1 MDFQTIFNQELNAYI
16 IKLTTSGDVYDYSNM
31 ALITLS
37 VLALATELFY
47 FTTDKFDPPNHFIA
61 VLLVMITI
69 ILQKGFIPAM
79 DLIWQSAD
87 AIGMAFMQEVTG
99 NRDPLYLAKWLT
111 ATFGKMS
118 FNDVSIVRDGI
129 GIVLMAGFLYLVSIL
144 LSTIMYLVGLWA
156 VWGLALSKLLALI
169 FIPTLAYKPFR
180 SFFMT
185 WLQFFLGFAFLMLI
199 LRITGSLAALA
210 MQSEFINMGASNCT
224 GHALCTVNAKYLNDP
239 ETQSS
244 LMFTSILSLLM
255 VASSFK
261 FAQVFAQA
269 TSAMS
274 NSASRG
280 LKNTA
285 KTVTNKLMG
294 SSSNSSHRQ
303 NNDIDMSVPDIPSHP
318 THSGSYNPNQL
329 K

>member
-16 IKLTTSGDVYDYSNM
+16 VKLTTSGDVFDFSNM
-31 ALITLS
+31 FMYTLI
-37 VLALATELFY
+37 VLALATEFFY
-47 FTTDKFDPPNHFIA
+47 FTTDKFDPPTHFIA
-61 VLLVMITI
+61 VLFVMFTMM
-69 ILQKGFIPAM
+69 LQKGFIPAM
-79 DLIWQSAD
+79 DLIWETGD
-87 AIGMAFMQEVTG
+87 AIGLAFMQEVTG

-111 ATFGKMS
+111 NTFGKMS

-129 GIVLMAGFLYLVSIL
+129 GIVFMAGFLYLVSIL

-185 WLQFFLGFAFLMLI
+185 WLQFFLGFVFLMLI

-210 MQSEFINMGASNCT
+210 LQSEFVNMGASNCT
-224 GHALCTVNAKYLNDP
+224 GHNLCTINAKYLNDS

-244 LMFTSILSLLM
+244 LMFTCILSLLM
-255 VASSFK
+255 VGSSFK
-261 FAQVFAQA
+261 FSQGFAQA

-274 NSASRG
+274 NSAARG

-285 KTVTNKLMG
+285 KTVTDKLMSSPN
-294 SSSNSSHRQ
+294 SSSPRQ
-303 NNDIDMSVPDIPSHP
+303 SNEIDSKVPDIPMP
-318 THSGSYNPNQL
+318 PVNPGHYTNLL

>member
-16 IKLTTSGDVYDYSNM
+16 VKLTTSGDVFDFSNM
-31 ALITLS
+31 FMYTLI
-37 VLALATELFY
+37 VLALATEFFY
-47 FTTDKFDPPNHFIA
+47 FTTDKFDPPSHFIA
-61 VLLVMITI
+61 ILFVMATMM
-69 ILQKGFIPAM
+69 LQKGFIPAM
-79 DLIWQSAD
+79 DLVWEAAD
-87 AIGMAFMQEVTG
+87 ALGMSYLQEVTG

-111 ATFGKMS
+111 HTFGKMTYE
-118 FNDVSIVRDGI
+118 DVSILRDGM
-129 GIVLMAGFLYLVSIL
+129 GIILMAGILFLVSVL

-185 WLQFFLGFAFLMLI
+185 WLQFFLGFVFLMLL

-210 MQSEFINMGASNCT
+210 LQSEFANMGATNCT
-224 GHALCTVNAKYLNDP
+224 GHELCEINAKYLNDP
-239 ETQSS
+239 EKQSS

-255 VASSFK
+255 VLSSFK
-261 FAQVFAQA
+261 FAQAFSQA
-269 TSAMS
+269 TAAMS

-280 LKNTA
+280 LRNGA
-285 KTVTNKLMG
+285 NALSNKLFSNG
-294 SSSNSSHRQ
+294 TKSNSSSE
-303 NNDIDMSVPDIPSHP
+303 NINIDIPDMPHP
-318 THSGSYNPNQL
+318 PVRSPTYNPNQL

>member
-16 IKLTTSGDVYDYSNM
+16 VKLTTSGDVYDYSNM

-37 VLALATELFY
+37 VLALATEWFY

-61 VLLVMITI
+61 VVLVMITMM
-69 ILQKGFIPAM
+69 LQKSFIPAM

-118 FNDVSIVRDGI
+118 YSGASTGDAI
-129 GIVLMAGFLYLVSIL
+129 GIVLMSGLLFLVSL
-144 LSTIMYLVGLWA
+144 LLATIMFLVGLWA
-156 VWGLALSKLLALI
+156 AWGLALSKLLALI
-169 FIPTLAYKPFR
+169 FIPTLAYKPVR

-199 LRITGSLAALA
+199 LRITASLAALA
-210 MQSEFINMGASNCT
+210 LQSEFVNMGASNCT
-224 GHALCTVNAKYLNDP
+224 GHGLCEISAKYLNDP
-239 ETQSS
+239 ETQKS
-244 LMFTSILSLLM
+244 LFVTSALSLLM
-255 VASSFK
+255 IGSSFK
-261 FAQVFAQA
+261 FAQAFAQA
-269 TSAMS
+269 TPAMS
-274 NSASRG
+274 NSAARG
-280 LKNTA
+280 ARNVA
-285 KTVTNKLMG
+285 KTITDKLM
-294 SSSNSSHRQ
+294 SSGNSNSTPRSR
-303 NNDIDMSVPDIPSHP
+303 DIDLDIPDMPNPP
-318 THSGSYNPNQL
+318 TQQATYNPNQL